1 MEQALFGL
9 TVLGMRDTNPS
20 VALQAVEFWSTV
32 CDEEIE
38 LQIEAAEALEYNEE
52 PVHVSYHFARIA
64 LPEIAPVLMELLT
77 QQDEDADEDEWDT
90 AKAAGTCLGL
100 LAQVVGDAIVSLTV
114 PFIETNIK
122 SPDWRRREAALMCF
136 GSIMDGPESKLLETL
151 VTQALPTVL
160 ETLHDPSVAVKD
172 TACLLYTSDAADE

>member
-1 MEQALFGL
+1 MGSEMCIRDS

-160 ETLHDPSVAVKD
+160 ETLHLS
-172 TACLLYTSDAADE
+172 LIHI